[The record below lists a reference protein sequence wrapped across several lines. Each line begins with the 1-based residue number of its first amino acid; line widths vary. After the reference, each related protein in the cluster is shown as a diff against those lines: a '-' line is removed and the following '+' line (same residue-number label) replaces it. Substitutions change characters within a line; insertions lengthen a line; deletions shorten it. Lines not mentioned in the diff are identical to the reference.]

1 MAIYFLLGKLTTDGQ
16 RLHAD
21 APPSPEETTSGLDTS
36 QARVLGQ
43 YPVLGHYDLIAMVEA
58 DSNAAVAQLSAAFG
72 HRTGMRFETL
82 IGVNPAVAVPIPSP
96 VPPRLPQPVDA
107 G

>member
-1 MAIYFLLGKLTTDGQ
+1 MAIYFLLGTLTADGQ
-16 RLHAD
+16 RMHAD
-21 APPSPEETTSGLDTS
+21 GPPSPEEAASGLDTS

-72 HRTGMRFETL
+72 NRTGMRFETL
-82 IGVNPAVAVPIPSP
+82 IGVNPALAVPIPSLTP
-96 VPPRLPQPVDA
+96 AHSMDPADA